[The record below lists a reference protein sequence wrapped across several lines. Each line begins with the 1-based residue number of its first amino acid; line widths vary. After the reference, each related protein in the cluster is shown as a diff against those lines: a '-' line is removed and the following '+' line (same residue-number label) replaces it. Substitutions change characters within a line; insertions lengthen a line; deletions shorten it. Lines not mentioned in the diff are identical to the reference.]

1 MVAKVEDKTLD
12 ARLRN
17 ARTEALVSMLADAQA
32 HVGNKNF
39 GHAIGNVEAETLF
52 YTLART
58 Q

>member
-39 GHAIGNVEAETLF
+39 GHTIGNVEAEALF
-52 YTLART
+52 YRLART

>member
-17 ARTEALVSMLADAQA
+17 ARTKALVSMLAEAQA
-32 HVGNKNF
+32 HVGNKNI
-39 GHAIGNVEAETLF
+39 GHTIGNVEAEVLF
-52 YTLART
+52 YALART